1 MKVKEESEKVG
12 LKLNIQKTK
21 IMASSPI
28 TSWQIDGETVADF
41 IFLGSRIT
49 ADGDCSHEIKRC
61 LLLGRKLMTNL
72 EIILK
77 SRHYFINKGSS
88 SQGYGFSSGHVW
100 MWELDCK
107 ECWVPKNWCFQTVV
121 LEKTFESPLNCKE
134 IKAVSPKG
142 SQPWISIG
150 RTDAEASILWPPDVK
165 SWLIGKDPDAWKIE
179 GKGRREWQKMRWL
192 DSITASMDMNLR
204 KLWEIVKKKES
215 WHAAIHEVTRRWTW
229 LIGWTTTNIAAKI
242 GMFISYWK
250 SGSDPTWSCSFTSL
264 PAPVRM
270 YICNPVVRSWT
281 SATKIQQLESTSY
294 DAESSTRYLYKETTD
309 K

>member
-1 MKVKEESEKVG
+1 M
-12 LKLNIQKTK
+12 LKLKLQY
-21 IMASSPI
+21 
-28 TSWQIDGETVADF
+28 
-41 IFLGSRIT
+41 LGY
-49 ADGDCSHEIKRC
+49 
-61 LLLGRKLMTNL
+61 LMRRAN
-72 EIILK
+72 
-77 SRHYFINKGSS
+77 S
-88 SQGYGFSSGHVW
+88 
-100 MWELDCK
+100 
-107 ECWVPKNWCFQTVV
+107 
-121 LEKTFESPLNCKE
+121 LEKSVMMGKTESK
-134 IKAVSPKG
+134 
-142 SQPWISIG
+142 
-150 RTDAEASILWPPDVK
+150 
-165 SWLIGKDPDAWKIE
+165 
-179 GKGRREWQKMRWL
+179 RRRGQLRIRWL
-192 DSITASMDMNLR
+192 DTITDSMDMNLR